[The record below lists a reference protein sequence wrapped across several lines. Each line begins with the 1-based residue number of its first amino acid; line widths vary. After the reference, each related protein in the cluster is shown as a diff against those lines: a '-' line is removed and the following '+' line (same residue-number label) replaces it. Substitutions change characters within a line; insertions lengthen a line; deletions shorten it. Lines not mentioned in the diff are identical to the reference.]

1 MIPTLAY
8 VFLKEKNSKVRLKLM
23 GPIINCSMQF
33 FKYTIII
40 WRRKEIQEGL
50 HAIRHDWIQATE
62 EERLIFRSKMKI
74 GRRVVL
80 IAAFTMYGGGLCYR
94 TILPLLKGT
103 VITADNITIRPL
115 PCPSYFIIINEQQS
129 PIYEILFVLQVMAG
143 MAIYAVI
150 SGTCGISALL
160 VLHACSMLRI
170 LVNKIKKLV
179 NKSDMSEVTLQR
191 KIMDIVEYQMKI
203 KRFLKNIETVTEY
216 ICLIEMIGG
225 TCLMCLVGYCIL
237 MELENTNT
245 MAVVVYITLQIS
257 IIFCVFILCY
267 IGQMLVDEN
276 YIVSQASSTIN
287 WYRLS
292 IKNMR
297 CLILII
303 AMSNYPMKL
312 KAAKMMEM
320 SLTTFTDV
328 MKMSMGYLNILREVI

>member
-1 MIPTLAY
+1 
-8 VFLKEKNSKVRLKLM
+8 M

-33 FKYTIII
+33 FKYTIIL

-103 VITADNITIRPL
+103 IITADNITIRPL

-129 PIYEILFVLQVMAG
+129 PIYEILFMLQVMAG
-143 MAIYAVI
+143 MASYAVI

-203 KRFLKNIETVTEY
+203 KR
-216 ICLIEMIGG
+216 
-225 TCLMCLVGYCIL
+225 
-237 MELENTNT
+237 
-245 MAVVVYITLQIS
+245 
-257 IIFCVFILCY
+257 
-267 IGQMLVDEN
+267 
-276 YIVSQASSTIN
+276 
-287 WYRLS
+287 
-292 IKNMR
+292 
-297 CLILII
+297 
-303 AMSNYPMKL
+303 
-312 KAAKMMEM
+312 
-320 SLTTFTDV
+320 
-328 MKMSMGYLNILREVI
+328 

>member
-1 MIPTLAY
+1 MIWIQCWVHIRKRNVPIPNRIPCSFAMPRAWSVTSKHSVMENISEIAKAEEDLKYATRFVKPILATIGAWPISSSTSFFLKALQRLGHIFTYFLFFLIMIPTLAY

-50 HAIRHDWIQATE
+50 HAIRHDWIKATE

-203 KRFLKNIETVTEY
+203 KRWVKIFQNDKFELK
-216 ICLIEMIGG
+216 
-225 TCLMCLVGYCIL
+225 
-237 MELENTNT
+237 
-245 MAVVVYITLQIS
+245 
-257 IIFCVFILCY
+257 
-267 IGQMLVDEN
+267 
-276 YIVSQASSTIN
+276 
-287 WYRLS
+287 
-292 IKNMR
+292 
-297 CLILII
+297 
-303 AMSNYPMKL
+303 
-312 KAAKMMEM
+312 
-320 SLTTFTDV
+320 
-328 MKMSMGYLNILREVI
+328 